1 MRLLALRI
9 FDALLTEGVFHFQS
23 FFITQNRL
31 IMSETHSTGIPR
43 IGDAA
48 PSFVASTTHGEL
60 TLQDYNRDHWIVF
73 FAHPADFTPVCTTE
87 LVEFAKRKPEFD
99 ALGTR
104 LIGVSIDSIHAHLAW
119 VHNVKQQTGVLLD
132 FPIIADLDTKVAQA
146 YGLIHPGESS
156 TAAVRAVFV
165 IDPKGIIRA
174 IIYYPLNVGRN
185 IDEVLRL
192 LKGLQTADAQACAL
206 PANWTEGQHVV
217 VPPPK
222 TWSEVGQHQGKGYEE
237 TDFYLLKRPLERA

>member
-1 MRLLALRI
+1 
-9 FDALLTEGVFHFQS
+9 
-23 FFITQNRL
+23 
-31 IMSETHSTGIPR
+31 MSETQSTGIPR

-60 TLQDYNRDHWIVF
+60 TLHDYNRDHWIVF

-192 LKGLQTADAQACAL
+192 LKGL
-206 PANWTEGQHVV
+206 
-217 VPPPK
+217 
-222 TWSEVGQHQGKGYEE
+222 HQC
-237 TDFYLLKRPLERA
+237 FCLR